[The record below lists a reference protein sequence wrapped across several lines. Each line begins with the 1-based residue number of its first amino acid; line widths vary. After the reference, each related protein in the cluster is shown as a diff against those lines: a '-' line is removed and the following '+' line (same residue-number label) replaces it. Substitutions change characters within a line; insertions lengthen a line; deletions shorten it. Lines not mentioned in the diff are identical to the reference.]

1 MLVLDVIKLD
11 MCVLGTFHQEIN
23 AGRVIRRRSHL
34 GELEILFLNERIC
47 NSTFKGKLCS
57 CLTCQ

>member
-11 MCVLGTFHQEIN
+11 VYVLGSFHQEIN

-34 GELEILFLNERIC
+34 GELEISKRENLQFHIQRKIV
-47 NSTFKGKLCS
+47 
-57 CLTCQ
+57 